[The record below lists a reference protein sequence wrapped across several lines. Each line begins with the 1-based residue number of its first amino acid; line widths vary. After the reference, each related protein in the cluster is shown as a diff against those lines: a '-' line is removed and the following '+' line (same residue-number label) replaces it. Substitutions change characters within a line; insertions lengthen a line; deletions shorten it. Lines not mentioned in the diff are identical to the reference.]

1 MKRRKYV
8 ILFLFAVIL
17 AAVCV
22 PGSAQAKTSK
32 KKKAMKAY
40 TKFLSKNQ
48 SKFTAVEGDTTTE
61 NSENY
66 KKCSS
71 FMLLDLN
78 KDGIAELITYHD
90 VAYKKGKLYVY
101 TYKKKK
107 VRLLKDKNKD
117 YAKVPL
123 DNSGGGKYNIFACS
137 NGHLHVHWTGGYLGY
152 TKAAYTVKKGKFREC
167 LYLDVSSRSSWKTC
181 RINGKNVKAKK
192 VKKKFKSCKGT
203 DNGGMQTNSK
213 SNRKKIKGS

>member
-1 MKRRKYV
+1 MKRRKYAV
-8 ILFLFAVIL
+8 LFIFAVMFV
-17 AAVCV
+17 AVCV
-22 PGSAQAKTSK
+22 PVPAQAKTSK

-40 TKFLSKNQ
+40 TKFLKKNE
-48 SKFTAVEGDTTTE
+48 SKFTAVEGDTTTK

-90 VAYKKGKLYVY
+90 VAYKTGNVYVY

-107 VRLLKDKNKD
+107 VKLLKDKNKN

-123 DNSGGGKYNIFACS
+123 DSSGGGSHKIFACS

-152 TKAAYTVKKGKFREC
+152 TKAAYTMKKGKFKEY
-167 LYLDVSSRSSWKTC
+167 LYLDVSSSSNKKIC
-181 RINGKNVKAKK
+181 RINGKDVKAKK
-192 VKKKFKSCKGT
+192 VKKKLKSCKEI
-203 DNGGMQTNSK
+203 DNGEMKTNSK
-213 SNRKKIKGS
+213 SKRKEFVK